1 MRPLETTALSL
12 MTSSLYQ
19 VSFYLPAIFLLAI
32 IMDAKQSMCHA
43 ANLLRELIRR
53 SAELFCDEF
62 IDDAD
67 MSTRG
72 QPATIRCSCA

>member
-1 MRPLETTALSL
+1 
-12 MTSSLYQ
+12 MTSSLCQ
-19 VSFYLPAIFLLAI
+19 VSFYLPAIFLLAK
-32 IMDAKQSMCHA
+32 DAKQSMCHA

-53 SAELFCDEF
+53 SAELPYDQF

-67 MSTRG
+67 MSTHG